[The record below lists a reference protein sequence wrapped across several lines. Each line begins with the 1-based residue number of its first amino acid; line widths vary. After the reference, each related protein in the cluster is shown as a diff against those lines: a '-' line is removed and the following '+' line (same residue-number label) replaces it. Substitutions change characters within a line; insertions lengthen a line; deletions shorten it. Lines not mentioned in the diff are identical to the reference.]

1 MSSHGQDYINAAA
14 VNKFTGFK
22 VKTQTKNSHG
32 ILEKYDQ

>member
-1 MSSHGQDYINAAA
+1 MSSHSQDYIN

-22 VKTQTKNSHG
+22 VKTDKNSHG